1 MTPIKCTKRRGY
13 LVIGGAGLFF
23 AIGYLGMSFRLPFGR
38 MDQPG
43 AAVFPVIV
51 AFLVAASSLMT
62 MVEGWRMSTEETVDL
77 PAGAG
82 RTRLL
87 GLLGLMLGYFLV
99 LPWLGQIVSSILFSA
114 FMIRL
119 LSDLSWPR
127 VAFYAVIMAL
137 SLHAFFVLVLKVPM
151 PRGILSF

>member
-1 MTPIKCTKRRGY
+1 MTPNKCTKRRGY
-13 LVIGGAGLFF
+13 LVIGAGGLFL
-23 AIGYLGMSFRLPFGR
+23 AIGYLGMSFQLPFGR
-38 MDQPG
+38 LDQPG

-51 AFLVAASSLMT
+51 AALVAASSLMT
-62 MVEGWRMSTEETVDL
+62 IVEGWRMSADETVDL
-77 PAGAG
+77 PAGEG
-82 RTRLL
+82 RARLL

-119 LSDLSWPR
+119 LSKLPWPR
-127 VAFYAVIMAL
+127 VLAYAVIMAL
-137 SLHAFFVLVLKVPM
+137 SLYAFFVLVLKVPM